1 MSRYAPFPVEV
12 PYRIGPTMTKLGKR
26 LEKGSE
32 DSGQL
37 FVVDERY
44 GEYLEQ
50 KLRHLS
56 EYPERC
62 GGLSAGDHEGLE
74 AALWRVFGLVAKEYP
89 ALIRLDDEAVWLAAL
104 GIKLRLE
111 GTSRRGRYAV
121 ETFSEDA
128 PLSELGQRIKAH
140 LDAQPDSKLIHA
152 LALSIQEDFVILREV
167 GGDIKNGDEAECLC
181 VTFPSHWDPQAKV
194 GQTFSEVHAPVAN
207 NTALLKSHRPVMN
220 ALFYKGPFVRF
231 VWGLSADGSL
241 GQHPEETAEP
251 LPEEVLRSPE
261 TLASRLF
268 FRTERQVS
276 YPLPEFNRCLFTVR
290 VSAQPLE
297 EALCSDER
305 RQRLAT
311 SLASMD
317 EALLAYKGLSAW
329 REPLLEYLNT
339 HSA

>member
-12 PYRIGPTMTKLGKR
+12 SYRIGPTMTKLGKR

-44 GEYLEQ
+44 GAYLEQ

-56 EYPERC
+56 EHPERC
-62 GGLSAGDHEGLE
+62 GGLSKGTHEGLE
-74 AALWRVFGLVAKEYP
+74 TALRRVFALVAEEQP
-89 ALIRLDDEAVWLAAL
+89 PLIRVEGESVRLEAL
-104 GIKLRLE
+104 GIALRLE
-111 GTSRRGRYAV
+111 GTSRRGRYTV
-121 ETFSEDA
+121 ETFSEA
-128 PLSELGQRIKAH
+128 PLSELGQRAKTY
-140 LDAQPDSKLIHA
+140 LDAQPDLFKLIHA
-152 LALSIQEDFVILREV
+152 LALSIQEDFVILRV
-167 GGDIKNGDEAECLC
+167 DGDIENGDEAECLC
-181 VTFPSHWDPQAKV
+181 VTFPSRWDPQAKV
-194 GQTFSEVHAPVAN
+194 GQNFSEVHAPVAN
-207 NTALLKSHRPVMN
+207 NTALLKAHRPVMN
-220 ALFYKGPFVRF
+220 ALFHKGPFVRF
-231 VWGLSADGSL
+231 VWGLSADDSL
-241 GQHPEETAEP
+241 GQHPEETA

-261 TLASRLF
+261 TLASKLF

-276 YPLPEFNRCLFTVR
+276 YPLPEFGRCLFTVR
-290 VSAQPLE
+290 VSVQPLG
-297 EALCSDER
+297 EALCNSER